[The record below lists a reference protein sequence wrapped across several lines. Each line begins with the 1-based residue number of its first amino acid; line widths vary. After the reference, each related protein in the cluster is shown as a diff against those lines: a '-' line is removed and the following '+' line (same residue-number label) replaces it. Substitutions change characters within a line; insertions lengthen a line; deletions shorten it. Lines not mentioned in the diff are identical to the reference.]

1 MIGFLLVK
9 VVIGNDDLKMQIQF
23 HKRVCQEHKNK
34 KEMLV
39 GLDESNVCTNG
50 LHRHFFTKWYFL
62 KTFIRKSIMKINN
75 VPLYRIFPLNIA
87 VHSCLTFIPY
97 ACHVIKYIWFDLFLE
112 STIHRRKTVLRHR
125 KTIIWTFC
133 IFFLV
138 IDTLNFRV

>member
-9 VVIGNDDLKMQIQF
+9 VVIGNDDLKMQSQF

-62 KTFIRKSIMKINN
+62 KTFIRKSITKINN

-97 ACHVIKYIWFDLFLE
+97 ACQSYQIYLIRPFSW
-112 STIHRRKTVLRHR
+112 IHNTPSYNGVETQKNNYLDILH
-125 KTIIWTFC
+125 
-133 IFFLV
+133 FFGG
-138 IDTLNFRV
+138 

>member
-50 LHRHFFTKWYFL
+50 LHRHFFTK
-62 KTFIRKSIMKINN
+62 
-75 VPLYRIFPLNIA
+75 
-87 VHSCLTFIPY
+87 
-97 ACHVIKYIWFDLFLE
+97 
-112 STIHRRKTVLRHR
+112 
-125 KTIIWTFC
+125 
-133 IFFLV
+133 
-138 IDTLNFRV
+138 